1 MAKSLTAHLLLALVL
16 VQDAQLVLGSHI
28 PDICNSTDDD
38 SPPLEVSVT
47 WESAYPDGYVVSGTA
62 AGTQIG
68 TLAYVMLRR
77 RVDCACIQLY
87 TIKSVSFPDMIFLL
101 L

>member
-1 MAKSLTAHLLLALVL
+1 MAKSLTAHLLLAHVL

-28 PDICNSTDDD
+28 PDICNSTAK
-38 SPPLEVSVT
+38 EVSVT

-62 AGTQIG
+62 AGTQIA

>member
-1 MAKSLTAHLLLALVL
+1 MAKSLTAHLLLAHVL
-16 VQDAQLVLGSHI
+16 VQDAQLVLGSGSH
-28 PDICNSTDDD
+28 CSSNWT

-47 WESAYPDGYVVSGTA
+47 WESAYPDGYVLSGTA
-62 AGTQIG
+62 AGTQIA

>member
-1 MAKSLTAHLLLALVL
+1 MAKSLTAHLLLAHVL
-16 VQDAQLVLGSHI
+16 VQDAQLVLGSN
-28 PDICNSTDDD
+28 CSWT

-62 AGTQIG
+62 AGTQIA

>member
-1 MAKSLTAHLLLALVL
+1 MAKSLTAHLLLAYVL
-16 VQDAQLVLGSHI
+16 VQDAQLVLGSN
-28 PDICNSTDDD
+28 CSWKG
-38 SPPLEVSVT
+38 PPLEVSVT
-47 WESAYPDGYVVSGTA
+47 WESAYPDGYVLSGTA
-62 AGTQIG
+62 AGTQIA